1 MISDDSFFD
10 QEEVD
15 NNYSIPF
22 GEHWVTQIER
32 LDMQS
37 PVKKW
42 EVIKL
47 RSETKVEGQQFATI

>member
-47 RSETKVEGQQFATI
+47 RSETKVEGQ